1 MPEPRSQRALTGSG
15 RTAAAAPPR
24 PHPERGRLLRLAV
37 LPAALVAAIAV
48 AAVLAVQRLS
58 QPVPLLIAA
67 ALGAAAVLAG
77 AVAVATGEARLQAAR
92 HAALGRRLARHRAE
106 LATLATRPARRRD
119 SGAAA
124 GGTAP
129 APEPFPDSLAAL
141 GHEIDT
147 HLRAAEDAVA
157 RARALPPGGAPGSD
171 EKIAVF
177 VNLARRMQ
185 TFVHR
190 QLEHLDE
197 LEHEVEDPDLL
208 KGLFHIDHLATR
220 IRRHAENLA
229 VLGGAVSRRQWTRPV
244 ALTEVLRSCIA
255 EVEQYT
261 RVKLVPPIEGTVRG
275 HAVADVIHLL
285 AELVENATLY
295 SAPQTRVLLRVQ
307 RVTAGLAIEVE
318 DRGLGMTDAEQSR
331 MNAVLAGAEPMDVA
345 ELLEDGRVGLFVV
358 STLARRHNIVVQ
370 LQSNIYGGVQAV
382 LVLPE
387 DLLGDESEGQFVPG
401 PPRHRHIPAE
411 PVVPATVT
419 TRAAPP
425 MCSAPPVRPQLPRR
439 RRQQHLV
446 PQLRDI
452 TPPAPGLAASLAVE
466 RDPDHDRK
474 ADRTRDHDRDRDHE
488 PTLRHEPDSEP
499 DPGLMAAFRRG
510 TSLADDTDDTD

>member
-1 MPEPRSQRALTGSG
+1 
-15 RTAAAAPPR
+15 
-24 PHPERGRLLRLAV
+24 
-37 LPAALVAAIAV
+37 
-48 AAVLAVQRLS
+48 
-58 QPVPLLIAA
+58 
-67 ALGAAAVLAG
+67 
-77 AVAVATGEARLQAAR
+77 
-92 HAALGRRLARHRAE
+92 
-106 LATLATRPARRRD
+106 
-119 SGAAA
+119 
-124 GGTAP
+124 
-129 APEPFPDSLAAL
+129 
-141 GHEIDT
+141 
-147 HLRAAEDAVA
+147 
-157 RARALPPGGAPGSD
+157 
-171 EKIAVF
+171 
-177 VNLARRMQ
+177 MQ

-425 MCSAPPVRPQLPRR
+425 CAPRR
-439 RRQQHLV
+439 RSARNCRAADASSTSSRNCATSPRRPPV
-446 PQLRDI
+446 WPPPSPSSATRTTTARPTGPVTTNPPCATSP
-452 TPPAPGLAASLAVE
+452 TPNPTPA
-466 RDPDHDRK
+466 
-474 ADRTRDHDRDRDHE
+474 
-488 PTLRHEPDSEP
+488 
-499 DPGLMAAFRRG
+499 
-510 TSLADDTDDTD
+510 